1 MTISIETSVFRA
13 DFQSVDDNL
22 KNFGIGKDEPKT
34 FSVPNLMLK
43 RKTTEKVTKG
53 MT

>member
-22 KNFGIGKDEPKT
+22 KNFGIGKDEQKT